1 MPAWLAE
8 DGLKLYFVAVGAAF
22 AISCALTPVVRWAAL
37 NLGWL
42 DLPSSSVK
50 THKVATPSLG
60 GIAIYLGYVATL
72 LLLRFFTQFPTGT
85 LHRLRALLIGGTLVF
100 LLGVVDD
107 LKKPVGLGF
116 KSKFTVQALAAC
128 ALVWFGIRIRFI
140 QPDYVA
146 FGVTVLWVVG
156 ITNAFNIIDVMD
168 GLSSSQAV
176 IAACAFLT
184 IALPQEELYVNLA
197 SAALAG
203 AAAGFIPWNLSAKK
217 KIFMG
222 DSGSMLL
229 GFLLSGIAM
238 GESYSKIN
246 NIGVYAP
253 LLILL
258 IPMYDTFFV
267 MILRIRKGQSPFLG
281 SKDHFALRL
290 EQLGYTRRA
299 VVMMAGA
306 AAAFL
311 GFCAFLLTQL
321 SAVWALCLLLILFIE
336 ILLLSQALA
345 KVVMHH

>member
-1 MPAWLAE
+1 MPEWLAE
-8 DGLKLYFVAVGAAF
+8 DAKLYLVAVAVAA
-22 AISCALTPVVRWAAL
+22 AISALLTPLVRWAAVE
-37 NLGWL
+37 LGWL

-60 GIAIYLGYVATL
+60 GIAIYASYVITL
-72 LLLRFFTQFPTGT
+72 LLLRQFTKFPTGT

-116 KSKFTVQALAAC
+116 KAKFTVQALAAC

-140 QPDYVA
+140 QPDYIA
-146 FGVTVLWVVG
+146 FGMTVLWVVG

-168 GLSSSQAV
+168 ALSSSQAV
-176 IAACAFLT
+176 VAALAFLT
-184 IALPQEELYVNLA
+184 IALPSEELYVNFA

-203 AAAGFIPWNLSAKK
+203 AALGFIPWNLSSKK

-229 GFLLSGIAM
+229 GFLLSGVAM

-246 NIGVYAP
+246 NLGVYTP

-267 MILRIRKGQSPFLG
+267 MILRVRKGQSPFLG

-290 EQLGYTRRA
+290 EQLGYGRGAIVLMAA
-299 VVMMAGA
+299 VAAG
-306 AAAFL
+306 FL

-321 SAVWALCLLLILFIE
+321 NAVWAMCLLLILFIE

-345 KVVMHH
+345 RVVMHQ